1 MASIMKTRTEYT
13 FDALVELQRVVC
25 RNLAAKQTARRKFVS
40 LVWGVCCLG
49 IGAFM
54 VIHEYNALLAIL
66 LLIPGVICM
75 LRFAF
80 FYHVLAWGA
89 SRNMSEEQSVNDFHF
104 EEKHILARQGKKSS
118 VYPYDKCYQLL
129 ETQNSFFFIMEDGQ
143 GLMLDKGNLS
153 GGSVD
158 ELRALLE
165 RKSGKSVKN
174 VK

>member
-1 MASIMKTRTEYT
+1 MAGMRTRTEYT

-25 RNLAAKQTARRKFVS
+25 KNLTAKQTARRKFVF

-49 IGAFM
+49 IGVFM
-54 VIHEYNALLAIL
+54 VSHGYNALLAML

-75 LRFAF
+75 LRYVF
-80 FYHVLAWGA
+80 FYHMLAWGA

-104 EEKHILARQGKKSS
+104 EPAHILAKQGKQNA
-118 VYPYDKCYQLL
+118 VYPYSKCDQIL
-129 ETQNSFFFIMEDGQ
+129 ETTNSFFFIMEDGQ
-143 GLMLDKGNLS
+143 GLMLDKSNLK

-158 ELRALLE
+158 ELRAWLE
-165 RKSGKSVKN
+165 EKTEKKVKN